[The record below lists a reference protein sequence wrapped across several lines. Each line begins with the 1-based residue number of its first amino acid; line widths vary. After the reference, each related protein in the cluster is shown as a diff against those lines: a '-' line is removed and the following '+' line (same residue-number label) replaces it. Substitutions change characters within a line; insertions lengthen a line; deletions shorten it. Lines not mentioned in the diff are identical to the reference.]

1 VKPSARR
8 KLENGSLRILPMKE
22 IDRKVMAGEYQF
34 HNFGTCFVW
43 TQVMVYDTEKVL
55 EVVLLLGDGFLE
67 KKEEVVEHLERFGK
81 EHGCKAI
88 EALSRKGL
96 MPTLKPLGWK
106 PKKILLRRDIA

>member
-8 KLENGSLRILPMKE
+8 KLENGSLRILPLKE
-22 IDRKVMAGEYQF
+22 IERKVMAGEYQF

-43 TQVMVYDTEKVL
+43 TQIMVYDTEKVL

-67 KKEEVVEHLERFGK
+67 KKEEVVEHLESFGK

-96 MPTLKPLGWK
+96 APTLKPLGWR
-106 PKKILLRRDIA
+106 PKKILLRKEI